1 MELREAAWSD
11 LDELMAFY
19 QEMSRVLD
27 KKDFLPQGNR
37 GGFPARE
44 MVREAIGA
52 HGQFV
57 GVEDGRIVA
66 AYLLNHR
73 CDSAYR
79 TVTWGVDAPPEE
91 VLILHAL
98 RVLPQYGG
106 RGYARRLVEHAI
118 QTARAWGQRAL
129 RLDVA
134 QGNDQPEQL
143 YRSCGFQLAGTAT
156 IYYEDIGVPMPFHL
170 LELVL

>member
-118 QTARAWGQRAL
+118 QTARARGAAGAAPGCGPGQRPAGAALPLL
-129 RLDVA
+129 RL
-134 QGNDQPEQL
+134 
-143 YRSCGFQLAGTAT
+143 SAGR
-156 IYYEDIGVPMPFHL
+156 DGDHL
-170 LELVL
+170 L